1 MPGVR
6 TNNERRADSRV
17 KIALFSDIHAN
28 HPALRSALADAE
40 RRGTKRVFVAGDLV
54 GDGPHPADVVHLLR
68 EREIPCIRG
77 NVDRQVLQAAREE
90 GKDHESSKDRNRAWT
105 ARQLEREAL
114 DWLDG
119 LPAEREVEIAGAIFR
134 IVHGSP
140 LSDTDYIYPSITSR
154 GLRSKLEG
162 DAPDL
167 LVCGHSHVP
176 FTKRVAG
183 VRVVNCGSVGR
194 PADGDPRGSYAL
206 ADLEDGRV
214 RRSTIIR
221 FPYPVDEV
229 MQAMRERE
237 VPGVDPDEYRRGVK
251 E

>member
-1 MPGVR
+1 MR
-6 TNNERRADSRV
+6 INDERRASRV
-17 KIALFSDIHAN
+17 VRIALFSDVHAN
-28 HPALRSALADAE
+28 ALALRSALADAE
-40 RRGTKRVFVAGDLV
+40 RRGADRIFVAGDLV
-54 GDGPHPADVVHLLR
+54 GDGPHPAEVVGLLG

-90 GKDHESSKDRNRAWT
+90 GEAESDKDRNRAWT
-105 ARQLEREAL
+105 ARQLQPDVLE
-114 DWLDG
+114 WLDE
-119 LPAEREVEIAGAIFR
+119 LPPEREVKIAGNAVR

-140 LSDTDYIYPSITSR
+140 LSDTDYIYPSITPR
-154 GLRSKLEG
+154 GLRGKLEG

-176 FTKRVAG
+176 FTKKVAG

-206 ADLEDGRV
+206 VDLEDGNV
-214 RRSTIIR
+214 QRSTIIR
-221 FPYPVDEV
+221 FEYPVDEV
-229 MQAMRERE
+229 VRAMRERE